1 MRKGLLVA
9 LQASVLASSA
19 APTSPEPIPAAA
31 VRPPVVRSAVAA
43 PAPKALLPAGY
54 ALSVAA
60 AAPLVTHPIAGC
72 FDDRGRLFIGDAVGV
87 NWKKDQLEANPPN
100 RVLMLEDTD
109 GDGTFDVSTVF
120 ADKMTFPSGAQWLDG
135 SLYVASPPG
144 IWKLTD
150 TDGDGVADRRE
161 MIASGFDYTGNAA
174 DVHGPFLH
182 PDGRLYWCH
191 GRKGYKAA
199 GKDGKVLYEGKSS
212 GIWSARP
219 DGTDL
224 RWHAL
229 LAGDNPVEV
238 DFTPQGELIGV
249 QNLYYGQ
256 PRGDTLVHWL
266 AGGVYERADLPHII
280 AGLPR
285 TLPAMP
291 VMHNFGHVA
300 VSGACFWKS
309 YPEARGAGAPLQ
321 FLVTHFNTQ
330 RVVRMELTPQ
340 GSTYRATENEF
351 LKLDDPDVHFTD
363 VIEAPDGSLLVLNTG
378 GWFRLGCPSSLMAK
392 PDVMGSILRIRPT
405 GEPATVAGAWQT
417 PFQPPGKDPA
427 SLLTALEATDPQLRL
442 RALARIAEIRP
453 ESSRIRKALLGL
465 MPQALDAPTEHAL
478 IHAAQ
483 NLFVV
488 HDIELLR
495 QAENPTA
502 RRRLLASYQLPVNSY
517 PPAHR
522 QAVDAFASFACT
534 QLDAEDAALGAV
546 ALKVLTDHYDAKTE
560 LDAMLL
566 TWLEAR
572 ELGANRLRA
581 LREVTLAKSARA
593 EIQAVITKML
603 RHEAPAVRR
612 IALATIAASAAKPSA
627 EWPDELARLLA
638 AEANPGLPLLDAVR
652 RLRSSKFDAA
662 LQAIADDARRPTS
675 LRLRALDAMQS
686 RAMTPQT
693 FGLLITTLKQ
703 DASAAARIQAAGM
716 LSSATLSRE
725 QTLALAPTLAQV
737 GPIELRELTKL
748 LRRISPKE
756 TEAAEALTKA
766 VAGNPALISQQ
777 ESVYRTALSD
787 HPPRLFEQILLPAR
801 QAAEAALDGKK
812 RELNLIAEEAVRG
825 SPARG
830 QTLFASGR
838 GTCIAC
844 HKVGDHGRAIGPD
857 LSKIGAIRTER
868 DLAESILFPSSTL
881 ARDYEAHLFETS
893 DGQTALGVVR
903 SHTAEGLRIV
913 DVAGLE
919 KDLPH
924 AQIVADTTLT
934 ESLMPMGLD
943 AAFSRQELADLIAWL
958 RSLR

>member
-1 MRKGLLVA
+1 MREPIVIGLL
-9 LQASVLASSA
+9 ASVLAATA
-19 APTSPEPIPAAA
+19 APIAPEPIPASSVRPVVVRAA
-31 VRPPVVRSAVAA
+31 VAP
-43 PAPKALLPAGY
+43 PAPKAQLPAGY
-54 ALSVAA
+54 ALTVAA

-72 FDDRGRLFIGDAVGV
+72 FDDRGRLFVGDAVGV

-109 GDGTFDVSTVF
+109 GDGVFDRSTVF
-120 ADKMTFPSGAQWLDG
+120 ADKMTFPSGAQWLAG
-135 SLYVASPPG
+135 SLYVSSPPG

-161 MIASGFDYTGNAA
+161 MIVSGFDYTGNAA

-182 PDGRLYWCH
+182 PNGRLYWCH

-199 GKDGKVLYEGKSS
+199 GKDGKVVYEGKSS

-219 DGTDL
+219 DGTDV

-238 DFTPQGELIGV
+238 DFTPQGEVVGV
-249 QNLYYGQ
+249 QNLYYSQ

-266 AGGVYERADLPHII
+266 AGGVYERADLPQVI

-309 YPEARGAGAPLQ
+309 YPETRGSDAPLQ

-330 RVVRMELTPQ
+330 RVVRMELSPQ

-392 PDVMGSILRIRPT
+392 PDVLGSILRIRPN
-405 GEPATVAGAWQT
+405 GKPAPVAGAWQT
-417 PFQPPGKDPA
+417 PYQPLGDDA
-427 SLLTALEATDPQLRL
+427 ESLLKALHTTDPQVRL
-442 RALARIAEIRP
+442 RALARIAEVRP
-453 ESSRIRKALLGL
+453 EYSSIRKALLGL

-478 IHAAQ
+478 IRAAQ

-488 HDIELLR
+488 HDLELLR
-495 QAENPTA
+495 QAESPTA
-502 RRRLLASYQLPVNSY
+502 RRRLLASYQLPINSY

-522 QAVDAFASFACT
+522 RTVDAFASFACT
-534 QLDAEDAALGAV
+534 QLDAEDAALGAA
-546 ALKVLTDHYDAKTE
+546 ALKVLADHENAETE
-560 LDAMLL
+560 LDAILL
-566 TWLEAR
+566 TWLEAK
-572 ELGANRLRA
+572 ELGENRLRA
-581 LREVTLAKSARA
+581 LREVTLAKAARP

-603 RHEAPAVRR
+603 RHDAAAVRR
-612 IALATIAASAAKPSA
+612 IALTTIAASSAKPA
-627 EWPDELARLLA
+627 AAWIPELLRLLGD
-638 AEANPGLPLLDAVR
+638 ESNPSPVLLDAIR
-652 RLRSSKFDAA
+652 RLRSPQFDAA
-662 LQAIADDARRPTS
+662 LQAIAEDARRPTS
-675 LRLRALDAMQS
+675 LRLRALDSMQA
-686 RAMTPQT
+686 RAMSPQVFT
-693 FGLLITTLKQ
+693 LLLATLTK
-703 DASAAARIQAAGM
+703 DPSASARIQAATM
-716 LSSATLSRE
+716 LSSAALSHE
-725 QTLALAPTLAQV
+725 QTMTLAPMLAQV

-748 LRRISPKE
+748 LRRTSPKD

-777 ESVYRTALSD
+777 ESIYRTALSD
-787 HPPRLFEQILLPAR
+787 HPPRLFEQIILPAR
-801 QAAEAALDGKK
+801 QAAEAALDVKK
-812 RELNLIAEEAVRG
+812 RDLGRIAEAAARG
-825 SPARG
+825 TPARG
-830 QTLFASGR
+830 QALFASGK

-844 HKVGDHGRAIGPD
+844 HRVGELGRAIGPD

-881 ARDYEAHLFETS
+881 ARDYEAHLIETA
-893 DGQTALGVVR
+893 DGQTSLGVIR
-903 SHTAEGLRIV
+903 SHTAEGLRLV
-913 DVAGLE
+913 DISGQE
-919 KDLPH
+919 KDLAH
-924 AQIVADTTLT
+924 AQIVGDTTLT

-943 AAFSRQELADLIAWL
+943 AAFSREELADLIAWL

>member
-1 MRKGLLVA
+1 MREHIVIGLL
-9 LQASVLASSA
+9 ASVLAATA
-19 APTSPEPIPAAA
+19 APVAPEPIPASS
-31 VRPPVVRSAVAA
+31 VRPVVVRSSVTV
-43 PAPKALLPAGY
+43 PAPKSQLPAGY
-54 ALSVAA
+54 ALTVAA

-72 FDDRGRLFIGDAVGV
+72 FDDRGRLFVGDAVGV

-109 GDGTFDVSTVF
+109 GDGAFDRSTVY
-120 ADKMTFPSGAQWLDG
+120 ADKMTFPSGAQWLAG

-161 MIASGFDYTGNAA
+161 MIVSGFDYTGNAA

-182 PDGRLYWCH
+182 PNGRLYWCH

-199 GKDGKVLYEGKSS
+199 GKDGKVVYEGKSS

-219 DGTDL
+219 DGTDV

-238 DFTPQGELIGV
+238 DFTPQGEVIGV
-249 QNLYYGQ
+249 QNLYYSQ

-300 VSGACFWKS
+300 VSGASFWKT
-309 YPEARGAGAPLQ
+309 YPETRGADAPLQ

-330 RVVRMELTPQ
+330 RVVRMELSPQ

-392 PDVMGSILRIRPT
+392 PDVLGSILRIRPT
-405 GEPATVAGAWQT
+405 GKPASVAGAWQT
-417 PFQPPGKDPA
+417 PYQPLGDDA
-427 SLLTALEATDPQLRL
+427 ESLLKSLQTTDPQVRL
-442 RALARIAEIRP
+442 RALARIAEVRP
-453 ESSRIRKALLGL
+453 ESSAIRKALLGL
-465 MPQALDAPTEHAL
+465 MPQSLDAPTEHAL
-478 IHAAQ
+478 IRAAQ

-488 HDIELLR
+488 HDLELLR
-495 QAENPTA
+495 QAESPTA
-502 RRRLLASYQLPVNSY
+502 RRRLLASYQLPINSY

-534 QLDAEDAALGAV
+534 QLDAEDAALGTA
-546 ALKVLTDHYDAKTE
+546 ALKVLTDHYDARTE
-560 LDAMLL
+560 LDAILL
-566 TWLEAR
+566 TWLEAK
-572 ELGANRLRA
+572 EPAANRLRA
-581 LREVTLAKSARA
+581 LHEVTLAKAARS

-603 RHEAPAVRR
+603 RHEAGAVRR
-612 IALATIAASAAKPSA
+612 IALTTIAASAVKPASGWA
-627 EWPDELARLLA
+627 DELLRLLGTDSS
-638 AEANPGLPLLDAVR
+638 PVLLDAIR
-652 RLRSSKFDAA
+652 RLRSPQFDAA
-662 LQAIADDARRPTS
+662 LQAIAEDARRPTS
-675 LRLRALDAMQS
+675 LRLRALDSMQA
-686 RAMTPQT
+686 RAMSPQVFT
-693 FGLLITTLKQ
+693 LLLATLTK
-703 DASAAARIQAAGM
+703 DASAAARIQAATM
-716 LSSATLSRE
+716 LSSATLSHE
-725 QTLALAPTLAQV
+725 QTMTLAPTLAQV

-748 LRRISPKE
+748 LRRTSPKD

-777 ESVYRTALSD
+777 ESLYRTALSD
-787 HPPRLFEQILLPAR
+787 HPPRLFEQIILPAR
-801 QAAEAALDGKK
+801 QAAEAALDVKK
-812 RELNLIAEEAVRG
+812 RDLGRIAEAAAHG
-825 SPARG
+825 APARG
-830 QTLFASGR
+830 QAFFASGK

-844 HKVGDHGRAIGPD
+844 HRIGELGRAIGPD

-881 ARDYEAHLFETS
+881 ARDYEAHLIETA
-893 DGQTALGVVR
+893 DGQTSLGVVR
-903 SHTAEGLRIV
+903 SHTAEGLRLV
-913 DVAGLE
+913 DISGQE
-919 KDLPH
+919 KDLAH
-924 AQIVADTTLT
+924 AQIVGDTTLT

-943 AAFSRQELADLIAWL
+943 AAFSREELADLIAWL